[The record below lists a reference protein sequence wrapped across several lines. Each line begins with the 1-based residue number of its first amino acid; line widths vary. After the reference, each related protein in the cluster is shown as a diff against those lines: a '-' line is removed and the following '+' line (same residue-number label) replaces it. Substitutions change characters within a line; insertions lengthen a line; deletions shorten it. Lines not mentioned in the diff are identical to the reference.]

1 MSTRVNGESIFD
13 RTSDRLTGIISYI
26 NQVSRMPGLK
36 EENKEVNVSNDQ
48 WGLSDDFGG
57 SFGLATDRE
66 TMRDTLY
73 GDSINNTALQ
83 SRSGNPQNTT
93 HNSLMVDSQ
102 EYSAATSP
110 PPPSPQQLMT
120 ARDQR
125 YMNKVK
131 KKKDKE

>member
-26 NQVSRMPGLK
+26 NQVSRKPGPT
-36 EENKEVNVSNDQ
+36 Q
-48 WGLSDDFGG
+48 CGLSDDFGD

-93 HNSLMVDSQ
+93 HNSLMVDSK

-110 PPPSPQQLMT
+110 PPLTP
-120 ARDQR
+120 
-125 YMNKVK
+125 
-131 KKKDKE
+131 

>member
-26 NQVSRMPGLK
+26 NQVSRMPGPT
-36 EENKEVNVSNDQ
+36 Q

-110 PPPSPQQLMT
+110 PPLSPQ
-120 ARDQR
+120 
-125 YMNKVK
+125 
-131 KKKDKE
+131 

>member
-26 NQVSRMPGLK
+26 NQVSRMPGPGK
-36 EENKEVNVSNDQ
+36 DKQNDK

-73 GDSINNTALQ
+73 GDSINNTGLQ

-110 PPPSPQQLMT
+110 PPLSPQQLMT
-120 ARDQR
+120 ARD
-125 YMNKVK
+125 
-131 KKKDKE
+131 KEYSRRAANGQ